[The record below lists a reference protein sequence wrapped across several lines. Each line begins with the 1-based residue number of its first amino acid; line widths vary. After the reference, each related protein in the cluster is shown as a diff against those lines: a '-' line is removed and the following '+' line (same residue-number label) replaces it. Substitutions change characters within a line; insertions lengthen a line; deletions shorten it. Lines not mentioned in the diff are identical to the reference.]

1 MGRSSE
7 SNFEANVGSTK
18 GSHSIASDSLFDVAL
33 GSMNEEQMVSMG
45 SATDGDDMLEATE
58 LNVKS
63 ANLIGHNLA
72 NVTHTSDTFEYG
84 RDDGDAVDSNEM
96 PLSFFVPQMTLTS
109 GIAGMSHSASTSLTC
124 VDSECI
130 YMYIFLMLHVDLL

>member
-1 MGRSSE
+1 MAS
-7 SNFEANVGSTK
+7 VG
-18 GSHSIASDSLFDVAL
+18 F
-33 GSMNEEQMVSMG
+33 
-45 SATDGDDMLEATE
+45 ATDGDDMLEATE

-109 GIAGMSHSASTSLTC
+109 GIAGMSHSVSTSLSWVEREYTC
-124 VDSECI
+124 TCFECCVLI
-130 YMYIFLMLHVDLL
+130 CSRLWRPYGLYYGGSLSLWSYSSFW